1 MNKEEILAISQNE
14 NKGKDVADVELS
26 KTGIRAGWIVTVCLA
41 VAAAVID
48 GAVFGRPAF
57 ELLFAVMTGLAV
69 VFFWKYAKA
78 KKPHELII
86 ALCYSVASA
95 AWLIAWLLQMRNG

>member
-26 KTGIRAGWIVTVCLA
+26 KTGIRASWIVTVCLA
-41 VAAAVID
+41 LAAAVID

-69 VFFWKYAKA
+69 VFFRKYAKA
-78 KKPHELII
+78 KKTHELIV

-95 AWLIAWLLQMRNG
+95 AWLVAWLLQMRNR

>member
-48 GAVFGRPAF
+48 GAVPNERAA
-57 ELLFAVMTGLAV
+57 LLEYLET
-69 VFFWKYAKA
+69 
-78 KKPHELII
+78 HRE
-86 ALCYSVASA
+86 
-95 AWLIAWLLQMRNG
+95 N

>member
-69 VFFWKYAKA
+69 VFFRKYAKA
-78 KKPHELII
+78 KKTHELLI

-95 AWLIAWLLQMRNG
+95 AWLVAWLLQMRNR

>member
-41 VAAAVID
+41 VAAAVMAD
-48 GAVFGRPAF
+48 T
-57 ELLFAVMTGLAV
+57 LTGV
-69 VFFWKYAKA
+69 
-78 KKPHELII
+78 HEFKDLI
-86 ALCYSVASA
+86 L
-95 AWLIAWLLQMRNG
+95 

>member
-41 VAAAVID
+41 LAAAVID
-48 GAVFGRPAF
+48 GLVFGRAAF
-57 ELLFAVMTGLAV
+57 EVLFAVMSGLSV
-69 VFFWKYAKA
+69 VFFCKYAKR
-78 KKPHELII
+78 KKTHELIV
-86 ALCYSVASA
+86 ALCYSVAAA
-95 AWLIAWLLQMRNG
+95 AWLCAWIFQLVKR